1 MIHTSNNPSLTEEEK
16 QIAHMSIVGVSEMLG
31 RIICIRT
38 AEDRAKSYTGKHKQS
53 KKSIARSS
61 AIYSL
66 TLDKNITEPSQPL
79 DIIERLPE
87 DIRNINKSDLRDVLE
102 PFCRMYIIKNTRE
115 KIVLPSHRPRCT
127 DYNDDD
133 PGGRP
138 SYYERSPLLEL
149 ALRTL
154 EKQHVRQFINQ
165 SLIKD
170 GILFQF
176 LKYIR
181 IQLFHQIRNA
191 KETLLWNV
199 VKPFPFIDD
208 SIRERPASQVFLNR
222 IRRLSKNDLE
232 REAEILAEKSLNEH
246 KGDVNLFANV
256 IATCLA
262 ITGY

>member
-1 MIHTSNNPSLTEEEK
+1 MIHTRNNPSLTEQEK
-16 QIAHMSIVGVSEMLG
+16 QIAHMTIVGVSEMLS
-31 RIICIRT
+31 RIISIRT
-38 AEDRAKSYTGKHKQS
+38 AEDRANSYSGKHKQS
-53 KKSIARSS
+53 KKAIARSS
-61 AIYSL
+61 AVYSL
-66 TLDKNITEPSQPL
+66 VLDKNITEPSQSC

-115 KIVLPSHRPRCT
+115 KKILPSHRPRCP

-138 SYYERSPLLEL
+138 SYYERSPLLEV
-149 ALRTL
+149 ALRIL

-165 SLIKD
+165 SLIED

-181 IQLFHQIRNA
+181 IQMFHQIRNV

-199 VKPFPFIDD
+199 VKPLPFIDH
-208 SIRERPASQVFLNR
+208 SIREKPASQVFLNN

-232 REAEILAEKSLNEH
+232 REAEISAEKSLNRD
-246 KGDVNLFANV
+246 DVNLFVNV
-256 IATCLA
+256 IAMCLA
-262 ITGY
+262 LSGY

>member
-1 MIHTSNNPSLTEEEK
+1 MIHTRNNTSLTEEEK
-16 QIAHMSIVGVSEMLG
+16 QIAHMTIVGVSEMLNH
-31 RIICIRT
+31 IMSIRT
-38 AEDRAKSYTGKHKQS
+38 AEDRAKSYSGKHKQS

-61 AIYSL
+61 AVYSL

-102 PFCRMYIIKNTRE
+102 PFCRMYLIRNTRE
-115 KIVLPSHRPRCT
+115 KIVLPSHRPKCT

-138 SYYERSPLLEL
+138 SYYERSPFLEL

-165 SLIKD
+165 SLIED
-170 GILFQF
+170 GILFPF

-181 IQLFHQIRNA
+181 IQLLHQIRNA
-191 KETLLWNV
+191 KETSLWNV
-199 VKPFPFIDD
+199 VRPFPFIDD
-208 SIRERPASQVFLNR
+208 SIKEKPATQIFLNN
-222 IRRLSKNDLE
+222 IRRLSRTDLE
-232 REAEILAEKSLNEH
+232 REAEILAEKSLNNH

-262 ITGY
+262 LTGY